1 MLAAISPHEG
11 AAFRRAGIPESVV
24 ESSGRIA
31 RARSD
36 ALWQA
41 AAAQT
46 DAALPL
52 RVAER
57 VGPRTYGHFTYLLA
71 ATPTVGESLR
81 ALCRHYASLLGDT
94 TEHRLDGTSRRVR
107 LTIDPLGSRP
117 ACVNLFS
124 VAVVASFVRR
134 HAGVVPTTAFVGDS
148 LDGCQR
154 GRAQD
159 TFGCPVDTT
168 SPTLGLEYAS
178 HDLGATLE
186 GADAQLR
193 DLLEE
198 HAQWRIDA
206 STSMRARVEA
216 EVDERGVTPRLRA
229 VEVAAA
235 LGLSVRTLR
244 RRLAAESTSF
254 QAILDDRLRDAAL
267 QQLRHCSVDEAARTL
282 GYADGSAFRRA
293 HRRWFGT
300 PPRGG
305 VSPGASRSR

>member
-1 MLAAISPHEG
+1 MAEISPHEPV
-11 AAFRRAGIPESVV
+11 ALRRAGLPASILQGPS
-24 ESSGRIA
+24 RIA
-31 RARSD
+31 RNRSD

-41 AAAQT
+41 ATTQT
-46 DAALPL
+46 DPALPL

-81 ALCRHYASLLGDT
+81 ALCRHYPTLLGNT
-94 TEHRLDGTSRRVR
+94 TAHRLDATKSRVR
-107 LTIDPLGSRP
+107 LSIDPLGDRP
-117 ACVNLFS
+117 ACVDLFS

-134 HAGVVPTTAFVGDS
+134 HAHVSPTRVFVAGT
-148 LDGCQR
+148 LDGCER
-154 GRAQD
+154 SRAQT

-168 SPTLGLEYAS
+168 ARHLGLEYATEA
-178 HDLGATLE
+178 LGATLH

-198 HAQWRIDA
+198 HARWRVA
-206 STSMRARVEA
+206 AATSARAQVEA
-216 EVDERGVTPRLRA
+216 EIEERGATPGLRA
-229 VEVAAA
+229 VEIASA

-254 QAILDDRLRDAAL
+254 QEVLDERLRHAAL
-267 QQLRHCSVDEAARTL
+267 EQLQHCSVDEAARTL
-282 GYADGSAFRRA
+282 GYADGSALRRA

-300 PPRGG
+300 SPRG
-305 VSPGASRSR
+305 VSSPASQAR

>member
-1 MLAAISPHEG
+1 MLDGPS
-11 AAFRRAGIPESVV
+11 
-24 ESSGRIA
+24 RIA

-41 AAAQT
+41 ATAQT

-57 VGPRTYGHFTYLLA
+57 VGPQTYGHLTYLLA

-81 ALCRHYASLLGDT
+81 ALCRHYTGLLGNT
-94 TEHRLDGTSRRVR
+94 TEHRLDGTRHRVR
-107 LTIDPLGSRP
+107 LSIDPLGPRP
-117 ACVNLFS
+117 ACVDLFS

-134 HAGVVPTTAFVGDS
+134 HAGVAPLKAFVGDALGGCS
-148 LDGCQR
+148 LSR
-154 GRAQD
+154 VQD
-159 TFGCPVDTT
+159 AFGCPVDTDA
-168 SPTLGLEYAS
+168 PTLGLEYAAE
-178 HDLGATLE
+178 DLGATLR
-186 GADAQLR
+186 GADPQLR

-198 HAQWRIDA
+198 HASWRTDA

-216 EVDERGVTPRLRA
+216 ELEERGATPRLRA

-254 QAILDDRLRDAAL
+254 QEVLDDLLRDAAL
-267 QQLRHCSVDEAARTL
+267 EQLRHCSVDEAARTL
-282 GYADGSAFRRA
+282 GYADGSALRRA

-300 PPRGG
+300 SPRRVTPP
-305 VSPGASRSR
+305 ASRSR